1 MRRGRSAYSL
11 MLCAVFAALLGGCA
25 REVDPVEGIAS
36 ARSLIEEGE
45 AGEARVRLKNLVIAH
60 PDLQQ
65 ARVLL
70 AEIALSAGDPQ
81 AADDELASIDRK
93 LLVDAEGQHVR
104 YRTDLALGRSD
115 DVLAALSGDG
125 LKLSQRDR
133 VLLRSAA
140 LRNKGTAADAIE
152 DLRNAIAVTPDDPA
166 LTVELSECLAAIG
179 NLQAAQQT
187 LDEFLKRQPKS
198 AEALL
203 ARGEL
208 RLRKGEAVAAEG
220 DLRGAISSAAPAWP
234 QTSRI
239 AAETLIGEA
248 LLAAGKLDEAKAQI
262 ATIDKLFPGVIG
274 AQLLGA
280 RIALLEGRN
289 GDAVDVLQRVYDAIP
304 DNARIQYLLADAL
317 VRSGNLT
324 RATELLA
331 KRVRSAPEDMLARRF
346 LARLMLEQSRPDQV
360 IELLGSTSPA
370 TDGVDPE
377 SDGLL
382 SAARL
387 AQEKAGEAIE
397 TLTARVA
404 ADPGDD
410 ALRAQLAAEYFRN
423 GDPRRALSTLQQRV
437 AAKLWP
443 QAAAVEIG
451 AHRALGQDRELNLV
465 IQRLVSDPALGPD
478 VLLAAA
484 DAAQRSGR
492 PDAAGGLVDRVLQR
506 QPDLADALLRK
517 ASIAFTERR
526 FDEARSTLRRLI
538 EKHPQD
544 PYARLALARVA
555 EAQGDAQ
562 RAREELQQAVDS
574 KPAALEPALML
585 AGLELRADQPQAATR
600 VLDRLVTA
608 APADGAAANAAGLL
622 LLGNRRI
629 DEARTRFRTAVEQ
642 KDSVAEY
649 WFNLGRTQIAV
660 DDRGA
665 ARQSF
670 ARAVAARPDWLD
682 ANVAAIRLALFAKDA
697 GAALELARKL
707 ADRMPGNPVAWLMIG
722 EVHATET
729 RFSDASSAFSK
740 SFAQQPTV
748 AAAIGDHL
756 ARRSGGL
763 ARPDLPLINWLALDP
778 RDVVA
783 RRRLA
788 DFYLVT
794 GAAVEAIKQFEKLI
808 QIAPNDV
815 SALNNLAWLLA
826 TRDVPRA
833 EVLARRA
840 YSISPQNAAVADT
853 LGWVLVQASKFAEAR
868 DLLSRSADGLPE
880 DRGVRYRYALA
891 LARSGDRSAARQ
903 QVERALA
910 GAAPFDARTAA
921 QSLAEEL
928 SR

>member
-1 MRRGRSAYSL
+1 MRRGVTAPFL
-11 MLCAVFAALLGGCA
+11 VVCAVLAAALGGCA
-25 REVDPVEGIAS
+25 RDIDPVDGIAS
-36 ARSLIEEGE
+36 ARALIAEGE
-45 AGEARVRLKNLVIAH
+45 AGEARVGLKNLVIAH
-60 PDLQQ
+60 PEVQA

-70 AEIALSAGDPQ
+70 ADIALAAGDPQ
-81 AADDELASIDRK
+81 AADDELASVDRK
-93 LLVDAEGQHVR
+93 ALVDADGQRVR
-104 YRTDLALGRSD
+104 YRTDLALGRID
-115 DVLAALSGDG
+115 DVLAALAAGD
-125 LKLSQRDR
+125 LKLTSRDA

-140 LRNKGTAADAIE
+140 LRAKGTAADAIA
-152 DLRNAIAVTPDDPA
+152 DLRSAIAAAPEDAA
-166 LTVELSECLAAIG
+166 LIVELSAALAAIG

-187 LDEFLKRQPKS
+187 LDEFLKRQPGN
-198 AEALL
+198 ADALL
-203 ARGEL
+203 ARGDL
-208 RLRKGEAVAAEG
+208 RLRTGEAVAAVE
-220 DLRGAISSAAPAWP
+220 DLRAAIASAAPAWSA
-234 QTSRI
+234 TSRI
-239 AAETLIGEA
+239 AAETLIGES
-248 LLAAGKLDEAKAQI
+248 LLASGKLDDAKVQI
-262 ATIDKLFPGVIG
+262 ATIDRLFPGVIG

-304 DNARIQYLLADAL
+304 DNSRIQYLLADAL

-331 KRVRSAPEDMLARRF
+331 KRVRNAPDDMLARRF

-360 IELLGSTSPA
+360 IELLGSSSA
-370 TDGVDPE
+370 AGNDADSE

-397 TLTARVA
+397 SLTARLA
-404 ADPGDD
+404 ANPGDD
-410 ALRAQLAAEYFRN
+410 ELRAQLAAEYFRN
-423 GDPRRALSTLQQRV
+423 GDPRRALATLQQRA
-437 AAKLWP
+437 AAKLVP

-465 IQRLVSDPALGPD
+465 VQRLVSDAALGSD

-506 QPDLADALLRK
+506 QPNMSGALLRK
-517 ASIAFTERR
+517 ASIAFSERR
-526 FDEARSTLRRLI
+526 FDEARSTLRRLV
-538 EKHPQD
+538 ETNPAD
-544 PYARLALARVA
+544 SYARIALARVA
-555 EAQGDAQ
+555 EAQGDTP
-562 RAREELQQAVDS
+562 RAREELQQAVNAR
-574 KPAALEPALML
+574 PAALEPALML
-585 AGLELRADQPQAATR
+585 AGLELRADQSQAATR
-600 VLDRLVTA
+600 VLDRLLAA
-608 APADGAAANAAGLL
+608 APADGVAANAAGLL
-622 LLGNRRI
+622 LLGHRRI

-660 DDRGA
+660 DDRPA

-670 ARAVAARPDWLD
+670 ARAIAARPDWLD
-682 ANVAAIRLALFAKDA
+682 ANVAAIRLALIAKDT
-697 GAALELARKL
+697 AAARELSQKL
-707 ADRMPGNPVAWLMIG
+707 ADRMPRNPVAWLMIG
-722 EVHATET
+722 EVNATEK
-729 RFSDASSAFSK
+729 RFGEASSAFAK
-740 SFAQQPTV
+740 SFAQQPTL

-763 ARPDLPLINWLALDP
+763 ARADLPLINWLALAP
-778 RDVVA
+778 RDTVA
-783 RRRLA
+783 GRRLA

-794 GAAVEAIKQFEKLI
+794 GADTDAVRQFEKLI

-826 TRDVPRA
+826 TRDGSRA

-840 YSISPQNAAVADT
+840 YSISPQNPAVADT
-853 LGWVLVQASKFAEAR
+853 LGWVLIQSSRFAEAR
-868 DLLSRSADGLPE
+868 DLLARAAEGLPQ
-880 DRGVRYRYALA
+880 DRAVRYRYALA
-891 LARSGDRSAARQ
+891 LARSGDRSTARQ
-903 QVERALA
+903 QVELALA